1 MSDQQRRAHM
11 QKTYERW
18 LHEVWGKGDVAVVDD
33 ILANN
38 FVDHRPIPQFG
49 PTRDG
54 HKRMAADWHAA
65 FPDMKLTIEDIVV
78 EGDKLVGRYSGRA
91 THGGAFAGIPATGT
105 AVSFTEIDV
114 IRFEGD
120 RIAEWWH
127 NEDLQPL
134 AHSVRLAAGVA

>member
-1 MSDQQRRAHM
+1 MSHEHHRTQM
-11 QKTYERW
+11 QKSYEKW
-18 LHEVWGKGDVAVVDD
+18 LHEVWSQGNVAVVDD
-33 ILANN
+33 LLTTG

-49 PTRDG
+49 ASRDG

-78 EGDKLVGRYSGRA
+78 EGDKLVARYSGRG
-91 THGGAFAGIPATGT
+91 THRGVFCGIPATGAT
-105 AVSFTEIDV
+105 VSFTEIDIV
-114 IRFEGD
+114 RFEGD

-134 AHSVRLAAGVA
+134 AQQVRIAAGVA

>member
-1 MSDQQRRAHM
+1 MSNEQRRTRM
-11 QKTYERW
+11 QKAYEKW
-18 LHEVWGKGDVAVVDD
+18 LHEVWSHGNVAVVDKL
-33 ILANN
+33 LAGG

-49 PTRDG
+49 ATRDG

-65 FPDMKLTIEDIVV
+65 FPDMKLTIEDVVV

-91 THGGAFAGIPATGT
+91 THRGVFAGIPATGAT
-105 AVSFTEIDV
+105 VIFTEIDV

-134 AHSVRLAAGVA
+134 AQQVRMAAGVA